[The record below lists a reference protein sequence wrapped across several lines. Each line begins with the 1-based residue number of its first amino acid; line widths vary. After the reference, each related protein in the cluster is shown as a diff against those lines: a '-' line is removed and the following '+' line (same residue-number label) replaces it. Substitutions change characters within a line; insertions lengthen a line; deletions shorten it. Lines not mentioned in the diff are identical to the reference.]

1 VLMDSH
7 VFEKEGKPDFVSI
20 SVLHGM
26 YAKFIASN

>member
-1 VLMDSH
+1 MDSH